1 MAGSPKF
8 GRIDPLCWVVVV
20 PMVVV
25 SVVLIVFVGL
35 RDVGIGLAV
44 LAVLLLVFDSW
55 ANRPRP
61 ELEDDDTGGRR
72 TPPPANRQRPAQ
84 QRPAQ
89 QRPARAPQQRQ
100 QPRQPQRPQQRPRRP
115 QARR

>member
-55 ANRPRP
+55 ANRPKP
-61 ELEDDDTGGRR
+61 ELDEDRDERR
-72 TPPPANRQRPAQ
+72 PPPRAKPQAPRQRPAQ
-84 QRPAQ
+84 QQPRARTPQQQQ
-89 QRPARAPQQRQ
+89 QRRQ
-100 QPRQPQRPQQRPRRP
+100 PQQRPRR
-115 QARR
+115 